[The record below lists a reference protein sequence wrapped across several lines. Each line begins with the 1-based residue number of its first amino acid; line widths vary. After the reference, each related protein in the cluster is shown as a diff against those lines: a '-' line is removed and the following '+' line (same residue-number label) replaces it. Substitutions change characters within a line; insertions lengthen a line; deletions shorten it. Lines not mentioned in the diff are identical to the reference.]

1 MYGLC
6 LIDFSL
12 TCLVLMLHLL
22 SWKSYTFIILMRVL
36 DSQSCYLTKTVSQKL
51 ITVVPK
57 FYKNLSDLSIQIASP
72 ASTEERMVNK
82 QKDICIKSSV
92 SGKIQQKKVDVKK
105 YRKILKTICICS
117 CILFFH
123 KPYITKF
130 YLDMYC
136 LC

>member
-1 MYGLC
+1 
-6 LIDFSL
+6 
-12 TCLVLMLHLL
+12 
-22 SWKSYTFIILMRVL
+22 MRVL

-82 QKDICIKSSV
+82 QKDICIKSTV

-105 YRKILKTICICS
+105 YRKILKIICICS
-117 CILFFH
+117 CTAFISHISPSF
-123 KPYITKF
+123 T
-130 YLDMYC
+130 
-136 LC
+136 